1 VLLVKQEPLTLPEHI
16 FHSRFFSGRCCAR
29 SSVFFVVH
37 CSFVFWLPHWF
48 LQTFFGHVLFLTPI
62 SQILFNIYLVT
73 FLLQS
78 PSEISLWNGHVL
90 YLYVIIVDIRFSVSL
105 CPNWRYAV
113 TGAVL
118 IVKVCWTYTTYA
130 MSGYHHW
137 CCEFESRSGRG
148 VQHYVI
154 KFVSD
159 LRQVG
164 GFLRVLRFPPPIE
177 LTATI

>member
-1 VLLVKQEPLTLPEHI
+1 MLLCSIFSFLCSTLLFRLLITPLI
-16 FHSRFFSGRCCAR
+16 
-29 SSVFFVVH
+29 SSNLFWT
-37 CSFVFWLPHWF
+37 CS
-48 LQTFFGHVLFLTPI
+48 FLTPI

-90 YLYVIIVDIRFSVSL
+90 YLYVIIVDIRVSVSL

-113 TGAVL
+113 TGSVL
-118 IVKVCWTYTTYA
+118 IVMVCWTYTTYA

-164 GFLRVLRFPPPIE
+164 GFLRFPPPIE